1 HRNPGE
7 WLRRTEPIP
16 PVYID
21 SDTLMISTPVSER
34 HGPFT
39 SQNDDDPG
47 TDAAPPF
54 KGTDY
59 RWSIPPNAGGHE
71 THARPLDP
79 FSGGRSRELARFG
92 RIDRSVER
100 SPCARRCR

>member
-1 HRNPGE
+1 MTSFPAFGFGARSSADGLRLKSADPQEPGE

-47 TDAAPPF
+47 TDAAPPV

-59 RWSIPPNAGGHE
+59 R
-71 THARPLDP
+71 
-79 FSGGRSRELARFG
+79 
-92 RIDRSVER
+92 
-100 SPCARRCR
+100 